1 MTEPMKIKSVSRC
14 HPIVR
19 PRKKRKTAA
28 MNRGMGFVTTPLVIF
43 TDANT
48 FINPQ
53 AVREIVKCLTIR
65 RWDVWQEKTGG
76 HVQYRR
82 SGFRRRRIVL
92 EI

>member
-1 MTEPMKIKSVSRC
+1 
-14 HPIVR
+14 
-19 PRKKRKTAA
+19 

-53 AVREIVKCLTIR
+53 AVREIVKCFNHPQ
-65 RWDVWQEKTGG
+65 VGCVAGEKTGG